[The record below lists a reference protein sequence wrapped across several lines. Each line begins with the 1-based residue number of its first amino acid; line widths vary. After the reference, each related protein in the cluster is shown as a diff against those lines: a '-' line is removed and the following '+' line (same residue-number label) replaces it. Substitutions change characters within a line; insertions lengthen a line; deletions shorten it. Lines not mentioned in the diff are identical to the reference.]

1 MYSRIRAL
9 YVPAR
14 VFAASSTREPA
25 KSAAKSGSDCADS
38 AAEAAMSKLRE
49 AILCL
54 VIIGLTFA
62 LGVSL
67 VILKRYKDESDRAR
81 ERREETAT
89 YRVSDGV

>member
-1 MYSRIRAL
+1 
-9 YVPAR
+9 
-14 VFAASSTREPA
+14 
-25 KSAAKSGSDCADS
+25 
-38 AAEAAMSKLRE
+38 MSKLRE